1 MSPALHRGRA
11 LGVALLGLVAAAA
24 VSTLAEAREGLL
36 PEFPIETASTG
47 YSSLQPEPAV
57 AVGPGGEFF
66 VVWFNPGF
74 SIGEALRGRRFSSL
88 GAPLGDPFP
97 IRPGAQTFGIRPE
110 IVTSSDGTSFVVW
123 GDLAGIVAGQRFDA
137 SGATLGG
144 ELQIAVDP
152 AAPELAVSPAGEVM
166 VVWTGNTSDG
176 TDLSSTSIQARRY
189 DAAGNAVGPRFQ
201 VNTTTPGLQATP
213 DVSFGSDGSA
223 IVVWDDSDNFVR
235 GQRYAANGSASGS
248 EFTLS
253 PELEGWNFSMPQVRH
268 APGADFVVVWE
279 AGAQGRLYGQ
289 HFDSSANPLAP
300 AFEIP
305 GGSIR
310 TDFAIDPDDEMVLVS
325 YWQEDEDLVGVGA
338 RSEVS
343 GRRYDLDGNPIENP
357 FNIKALSVGEHVTPA
372 IAIDGIG
379 KLTVV
384 WRSNDTVVARRT
396 GTLVPAL
403 HPIGLLGLGLVSLVV
418 GFRAAARGQ
427 QGRRR
432 L

>member
-11 LGVALLGLVAAAA
+11 LGIALVAAAA

-36 PEFPIETASTG
+36 PEFPIETVLTG
-47 YSSLQPEPAV
+47 SSSLQPEPAV

-152 AAPELAVSPAGEVM
+152 AAPELAVSPADEVM
-166 VVWTGNTSDG
+166 VVWTGSTSDG

-253 PELEGWNFSMPQVRH
+253 PELENWSFSTPQVRH
-268 APGADFVVVWE
+268 APSADFVVVWS
-279 AGAQGRLYGQ
+279 AGVQGRLYGQ

-305 GGSIR
+305 GVSNPN
-310 TDFAIDPDDEMVLVS
+310 DFAIDPDDEMVLVFDS
-325 YWQEDEDLVGVGA
+325 QEHEEVGT
-338 RSEVS
+338 RSEVF
-343 GRRYDLDGNPIENP
+343 GRRYDLGGSPIENP

-379 KLTVV
+379 KLTIV